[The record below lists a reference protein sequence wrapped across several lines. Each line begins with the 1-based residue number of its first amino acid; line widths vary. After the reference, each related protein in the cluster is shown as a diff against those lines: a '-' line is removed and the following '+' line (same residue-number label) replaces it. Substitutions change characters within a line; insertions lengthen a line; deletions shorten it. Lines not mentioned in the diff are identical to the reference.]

1 MGSVASTWTLDRT
14 RGALENVSRA
24 RLDWPAFGDE
34 VARHLRRRIGF
45 DGWCVMQTD
54 PDTLLPARALA
65 ADSPATTAPRRI
77 WQIEFHVPDVCKLA
91 YLARGGQRVSTVNA
105 ATGGDL
111 ARSPRWDEIMRP
123 AGITDE
129 LRAALVSDGR
139 CWGSL
144 SLFRA
149 AARPFTDEDVRH
161 VTEVL
166 AAIAAG
172 TRAAW
177 TTMDLPSAA
186 APAASGPGT
195 IIVTADGTLVTA
207 TPAAVSWLEKL
218 GLAGKPASGLALI
231 YPVIV
236 RATADGARPAAS
248 VRTRTI
254 DGYWL
259 DIHASPL
266 APAVPGCDL
275 AVTIMPAAPAR
286 IIPLLMR
293 AYRLSARERQ
303 IARLLLDGSR
313 SAEIART
320 LHISGYTAND
330 HIKAVFRK
338 TGAHSRQ
345 ELASLLCGH

>member
-1 MGSVASTWTLDRT
+1 M
-14 RGALENVSRA
+14 
-24 RLDWPAFGDE
+24 
-34 VARHLRRRIGF
+34 
-45 DGWCVMQTD
+45 
-54 PDTLLPARALA
+54 
-65 ADSPATTAPRRI
+65 
-77 WQIEFHVPDVCKLA
+77 
-91 YLARGGQRVSTVNA
+91 NA

-166 AAIAAG
+166 AAITAG

-259 DIHASPL
+259 DIHASPSC
-266 APAVPGCDL
+266 PGCTRLRSRRHHHARGAGPYHSPADARL
-275 AVTIMPAAPAR
+275 PPVSAGAPDRPAA
-286 IIPLLMR
+286 
-293 AYRLSARERQ
+293 
-303 IARLLLDGSR
+303 
-313 SAEIART
+313 T
-320 LHISGYTAND
+320 
-330 HIKAVFRK
+330 
-338 TGAHSRQ
+338 
-345 ELASLLCGH
+345 

>member
-1 MGSVASTWTLDRT
+1 VASTWTLDRT
-14 RGALENVSRA
+14 RGALENLSRA
-24 RLDWPAFGDE
+24 RLDWPAFGEE
-34 VARHLRRRIGF
+34 VARHLRRSIGF

-91 YLARGGQRVSTVNA
+91 YLARGGQRASTVNA

-207 TPAAVSWLEKL
+207 TPAAVSWLARL

-236 RATADGARPAAS
+236 RASADGARPAAS
-248 VRTRTI
+248 VRTRTV

-275 AVTIMPAAPAR
+275 AVTIMPAAPTR
-286 IIPLLMR
+286 IVPLLMR
-293 AYRLSARERQ
+293 AYCLSARERQ
-303 IARLLLDGSR
+303 IARLLLDGST

-338 TGAHSRQ
+338 AGAHSRQ
-345 ELASLLCGH
+345 ELASLLSGH

>member
-14 RGALENVSRA
+14 RGALENLSRA
-24 RLDWPAFGDE
+24 RLGWPAFGDE
-34 VARHLRRRIGF
+34 VARHLRRSTGF

-65 ADSPATTAPRRI
+65 AGSATTAPRRI

-149 AARPFTDEDVRH
+149 AARPFTDEDIRH

-166 AAIAAG
+166 AAIAAC

-207 TPAAVSWLEKL
+207 TPAAVSWLARL

-236 RATADGARPAAS
+236 RATADGAGRRRASARGPSTGTGWTFTHPRLPRPYPAAISPSPSCPRRRPDRPAADARLPPVS
-248 VRTRTI
+248 A
-254 DGYWL
+254 G
-259 DIHASPL
+259 
-266 APAVPGCDL
+266 APDR
-275 AVTIMPAAPAR
+275 PAA
-286 IIPLLMR
+286 I
-293 AYRLSARERQ
+293 
-303 IARLLLDGSR
+303 
-313 SAEIART
+313 
-320 LHISGYTAND
+320 
-330 HIKAVFRK
+330 
-338 TGAHSRQ
+338 
-345 ELASLLCGH
+345 

>member
-24 RLDWPAFGDE
+24 RLDWPAFGEE
-34 VARHLRRRIGF
+34 VARHLRRSIGF

-149 AARPFTDEDVRH
+149 AARPFTGEDIRR

-166 AAIAAG
+166 AAVAAG

-207 TPAAVSWLEKL
+207 TPAAVSWLARL
-218 GLAGKPASGLALI
+218 GLAGKPASGLASSARSSCER
-231 YPVIV
+231 P
-236 RATADGARPAAS
+236 RAAPGRRRASARGPSTGTGWTFTHPRLPRPYPAA
-248 VRTRTI
+248 I
-254 DGYWL
+254 
-259 DIHASPL
+259 SPS
-266 APAVPGCDL
+266 PSCP
-275 AVTIMPAAPAR
+275 R
-286 IIPLLMR
+286 RR
-293 AYRLSARERQ
+293 A
-303 IARLLLDGSR
+303 GS
-313 SAEIART
+313 
-320 LHISGYTAND
+320 
-330 HIKAVFRK
+330 
-338 TGAHSRQ
+338 SR
-345 ELASLLCGH
+345 C